1 MILSEELIGSSCK
14 IVESTDKARIGLAG
28 TIVDETKNTFI
39 LRTDKGDKIVPK
51 KECSFVIELDKRK
64 YRIDGKML
72 VGRPEDRVKQGIR
85 QRKKWHMP
93 KFFFN

>member
-1 MILSEELIGSSCK
+1 MILSEELIGAGCSIDK
-14 IVESTDKARIGLAG
+14 STDKARIGLTG

-39 LRTDKGDKIVPK
+39 IRTDQGDKIIPK

-64 YRIDGKML
+64 YRIEGKML

-85 QRKKWHMP
+85 QKKKWHMP
-93 KFFFN
+93 KFFFK